1 MADRPDPVVT
11 HRLHEHGG
19 EVMSDAATP
28 QAPTAGGAQRTV
40 RRLIVYVLLFA
51 LVAIGATGLSG
62 LLSRLLEAGTALAS
76 DDVAGLARSLA
87 FTLIGGPLAALLW
100 WAVWRRLADPAERS
114 SLAWGLYLAGMYT
127 VALMLSASALL
138 GAALQLIDG
147 TWQPSDFSTGLVWA
161 GVWAW
166 HRWMW
171 RHAAKRPVRLATL
184 PIVLGALYGLVIG
197 VGGAVNA
204 LGSLL
209 DTAIRASDQASVG
222 EPWWESPLQA
232 LLWAVVGA
240 AIWWWHWIHDDARR
254 LKTGFANVALV
265 VIGILGA
272 GVLTLGGIGA
282 TLFVLLRLAFDRADP
297 IGDLLDPLGEAI
309 ASAAIGALVW
319 YYHALISR
327 GRPHDTRQAGTLV
340 TSGVGLVAAA
350 TGIGIIVNSL
360 LATLSSPLAGAD
372 TRTLL
377 LGGISALVVGGPVW
391 WLVWKPAAPVA
402 EAEMASTGRRVYLI
416 AVFGLSAI
424 VALVALLVVGNGIF
438 EFALESASAGSLVE
452 KIRAPLGLL
461 VATALVSAYHFSV
474 WRRDRA
480 VVGALA
486 PAARERRISRVFLV
500 TGADPEP
507 QSQAIEAATG
517 ASVTVWPRAD
527 TGEGPVPAP
536 DAAQLAAALA
546 GVAGK
551 RVLVV
556 TGPGNRIDVIPL
568 AD

>member
-1 MADRPDPVVT
+1 
-11 HRLHEHGG
+11 
-19 EVMSDAATP
+19 MSDTATP
-28 QAPTAGGAQRTV
+28 QVPTAGGAQRTV
-40 RRLIVYVLLFA
+40 RRLIVYILLFA

-62 LLSRLLEAGTALAS
+62 LLSRLLETGTALAS
-76 DDVAGLARSLA
+76 EDVAGLARSLA

-127 VALMLSASALL
+127 VALVLSASALL
-138 GAALQLIDG
+138 GTALQLIDG

-171 RHAAKRPVRLATL
+171 RHAARRPVRLATL
-184 PIVLGALYGLVIG
+184 PIVLGAVYGLVIG

-272 GVLTLGGIGA
+272 GVLTLGGIGT
-282 TLFVLLRLAFDRADP
+282 TLFVLLRLAFDRTDP
-297 IGDLLDPLGEAI
+297 MGDLLNPLGEAI
-309 ASAAIGALVW
+309 AAAAIGALVW
-319 YYHALISR
+319 YYHALTSL

-340 TSGVGLVAAA
+340 TSGVGLMAAA

-360 LATLSSPLAGAD
+360 LATLSSPLAGSD

-377 LGGISALVVGGPVW
+377 LGGISALVVGGTVW
-391 WLVWKPAAPVA
+391 SLVWKPATPVA
-402 EAEMASTGRRVYLI
+402 PDEMASTGRRVYLI
-416 AVFGLSAI
+416 TVFGLSAI
-424 VALVALLVVGNGIF
+424 VALVALLVVGYGIF
-438 EFALESASAGSLVE
+438 VFALDAATAGSLVE
-452 KIRAPLGLL
+452 RIRAPLGLL

-480 VVGALA
+480 VVGAMT

-500 TGADPEP
+500 TGSDPEP

-527 TGEGPVPAP
+527 TGEAPGPAP
-536 DAAQLAAALA
+536 DAVQLAAALD
-546 GVAGK
+546 GVTGK
-551 RVLVV
+551 RVLVI
-556 TGPGNRIDVIPL
+556 TGPGDRIDVIPL